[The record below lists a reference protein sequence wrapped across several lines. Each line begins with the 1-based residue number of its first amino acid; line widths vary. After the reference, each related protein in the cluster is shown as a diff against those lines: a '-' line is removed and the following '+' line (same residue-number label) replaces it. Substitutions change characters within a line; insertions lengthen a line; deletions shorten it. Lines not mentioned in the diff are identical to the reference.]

1 MKQKQKGATKSKYK
15 LFFKNFNFE
24 IKIVSLLTLGI
35 FLLVE
40 ELEIKQFLLELVKLI
55 IFNTGKVIQWILK
68 KSAFFIEGFEFS
80 DVVGISILLY
90 VFYLIANRSRQKLFN
105 RFPNINNCSKCNGKI
120 HRIRKKWKHKVLSYV
135 YFITVKHYRCTDC
148 NYQEIKL
155 VKK

>member
-1 MKQKQKGATKSKYK
+1 MKQKRKGASKSKYK
-15 LFFKNFNFE
+15 IFFEDFNFE
-24 IKIVSLLTLGI
+24 IKVVSLLALGI

-40 ELEIKQFLLELVKLI
+40 ELEIKHYLLKLIKLI
-55 IFNTGKVIQWILK
+55 IFNSGKVIQYVLN
-68 KSAFFIEGFEFS
+68 KSVFFIRGFEFS

-90 VFYLIANRSRQKLFN
+90 VFYLIANRSRERLFN

-148 NYQEIKL
+148 NNQEIKL
-155 VKK
+155 VK